1 MHKFGLVV
9 IGAHNASGLEELINN
24 QTQKV
29 LLIEPVHYNFNSLKE
44 KFHSNKNVLLEKA
57 GVSDSSEQKKFY
69 FVKQDSITKL
79 GKEWASGIG
88 SFKKQ
93 HLLDHHRKRF
103 KITEEDIEIDEIQIK
118 TFSDVCKKYNITE
131 IDFLFIDTEGH
142 DYNIINSIDFSNIKI
157 NKIKFEYKHLDGTF
171 VYEKNLLKLKNMFK
185 ELKYIETEFDDEN
198 ITFERKK

>member
-103 KITEEDIEIDEIQIK
+103 KITEEDIGIDEIQIK
-118 TFSDVCKKYNITE
+118 TFSDVCKKYNIIE

-171 VYEKNLLKLKNMFK
+171 VYEKNLPKLKNMFK

>member
-9 IGAHNASGLEELINN
+9 IGAHNASGLEQLINN

-29 LLIEPVHYNFNSLKE
+29 LLIEPVHYNFNSLKD

-103 KITEEDIEIDEIQIK
+103 KITEEDIQIDEIQIK
-118 TFSDVCKKYNITE
+118 TFSDVCKKYNIIE

-171 VYEKNLLKLKNMFK
+171 VYEKNLPKLQNMFK
-185 ELKYIETEFDDEN
+185 ELNYIETEFDEEN

>member
-9 IGAHNASGLEELINN
+9 IGAHNASGLEQLINN

-29 LLIEPVHYNFNSLKE
+29 LLIEPVHYNFNSLKD

-57 GVSDSSEQKKFY
+57 GVSDSYEQKKFY

-118 TFSDVCKKYNITE
+118 TFSDVCKKYNIIE

-171 VYEKNLLKLKNMFK
+171 VYEKNLPKLQNMFK
-185 ELKYIETEFDDEN
+185 ELNYIETEFDDEN